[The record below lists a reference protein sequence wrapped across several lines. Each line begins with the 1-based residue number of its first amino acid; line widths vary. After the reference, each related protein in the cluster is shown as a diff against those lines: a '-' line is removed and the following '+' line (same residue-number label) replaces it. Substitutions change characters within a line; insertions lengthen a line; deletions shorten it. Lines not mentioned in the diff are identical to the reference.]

1 MTNKLYDIY
10 ISGPMTGQ
18 PEFNYPLFNK
28 TAEVLRSYG
37 YVVFNPAEC
46 FDGNTDLP
54 KEVYMRE
61 DIRAVVDSKLVVT
74 LPFWIESPG
83 ALLEV
88 EVAKACGVG
97 VISFEEFI
105 KEEALGLGRS
115 NV

>member
-1 MTNKLYDIY
+1 MINKLYDIY

-46 FDGNTDLP
+46 FEGRTDLP

-61 DIRAVVDSKLVVT
+61 DIRAVVDSKVVVT
-74 LPFWIESPG
+74 LPFWVESPG

-88 EVAKACGVG
+88 EVAKACGIG
-97 VISFEEFI
+97 VISFEDFI
-105 KEEALGLGRS
+105 KFETQGIEY
-115 NV
+115 

>member
-1 MTNKLYDIY
+1 
-10 ISGPMTGQ
+10 MTGQ

-61 DIRAVVDSKLVVT
+61 DIRAVVDSRLVVT
-74 LPFWIESPG
+74 LPFWVESPG

-88 EVAKACGVG
+88 EVAKQCG
-97 VISFEEFI
+97 IPIRLLEELLETEGQIFD
-105 KEEALGLGRS
+105 
-115 NV
+115 V